1 MTEDLNFI
9 FDTCKE
15 SMENSIEHLK
25 KALSQIR
32 TGAANPGMLNGV
44 FAEYYG
50 ARTPL
55 NQLAGI
61 SAMDAKTLVIKPFD
75 KGALAEIEKGIY
87 AANLGLTPQNDGET
101 ILLNIPPLTEER
113 RKEFVKKAKSEAEEA
128 KVSVRNVRR
137 DSIDEIKK
145 LEKESITEDLSK
157 QATTKVDDITKEFN
171 TLIDKYISA
180 KEVEIMK
187 V

>member
-1 MTEDLNFI
+1 MTEELNFL
-9 FDTCKE
+9 FDSTKE
-15 SMENSIEHLK
+15 SMEGSIEHLK
-25 KALSQIR
+25 KSLGNIR
-32 TGAANPGMLNGV
+32 TGAANPSMLNGV

-50 ARTPL
+50 ARTPI
-55 NQLAGI
+55 NQLSSV

-75 KGALAEIEKGIY
+75 KGALEEIEKGIY

-101 ILLNIPPLTEER
+101 ILLNIPPLTEDR
-113 RKEFVKKAKSEAEEA
+113 RKEYVKKAKSETEEA
-128 KVSVRNVRR
+128 KVSIRNVRR

-157 QATTKVDDITKEFN
+157 QASTKIDDITKEFN
-171 TLIDKYISA
+171 TLVDKLLSA
-180 KEVEIMK
+180 KEAEIMK

>member
-1 MTEDLNFI
+1 MTEEINFI
-9 FDTCKE
+9 LDSAKE
-15 SMENSIEHLK
+15 GMNSSLEHLK
-25 KALSQIR
+25 KALSKIR
-32 TGAANPGMLNGV
+32 TGAANPSMLDGV

-55 NQLAGI
+55 NQLSSI

-75 KGALAEIEKGIY
+75 KGALEEIEKGIY

-113 RKEFVKKAKSEAEEA
+113 RIEFVKQAKSEGEDA
-128 KVSVRNVRR
+128 KVSIRNTRR

-157 QATTKVDDITKEFN
+157 QATGKIDDTTKEFN
-171 TLIDKYISA
+171 TLVDKFLTA
-180 KEVEIMK
+180 KEAEIMK